1 MTSAMVPA
9 GILFVLVCLF
19 LCFSIWK
26 YVPSCIGN
34 FCTY

>member
-1 MTSAMVPA
+1 MISAMVPA

-19 LCFSIWK
+19 LCFSVWK